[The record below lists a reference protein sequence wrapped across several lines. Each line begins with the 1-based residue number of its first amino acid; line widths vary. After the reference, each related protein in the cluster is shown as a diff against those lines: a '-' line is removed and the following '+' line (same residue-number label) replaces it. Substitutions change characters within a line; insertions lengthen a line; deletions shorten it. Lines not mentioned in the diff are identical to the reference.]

1 MCFDTEKL
9 SGSTTDAL
17 VAAAVAIHQADAV
30 FIAAGAGMSA
40 ECGLPNFNTT
50 DSDLFWS
57 MYPALKKKG
66 LLLKGCSHP
75 ALFEND
81 ACTAWGF
88 YGSRYEV

>member
-1 MCFDTEKL
+1 MSFVTVKHPD
-9 SGSTTDAL
+9 STNDAL
-17 VAAAVAIHQADAV
+17 VTAAVAIHQADAV
-30 FIAAGAGMSA
+30 FVAAGAGMSA

-57 MYPALKKKG
+57 QYPALRKKG

-81 ACTAWGF
+81 PCTAWGF